1 MTITYDPVKR
11 QRTLEERGLDFE
23 DAPLVFSGTTFEVVD
38 IRRDYGEERRICFGH
53 LTGRI
58 VVVGFV
64 QRGEVRHVFSMRKAN
79 ARETKRLAPILGLRP
94 EES

>member
-1 MTITYDPVKR
+1 LTSPIFVTTLITDITYN
-11 QRTLEERGLDFE
+11 Q
-23 DAPLVFSGTTFEVVD
+23 
-38 IRRDYGEERRICFGH
+38 
-53 LTGRI
+53 I

-79 ARETKRLAPILGLRP
+79 ARETIRLAPILEFGP